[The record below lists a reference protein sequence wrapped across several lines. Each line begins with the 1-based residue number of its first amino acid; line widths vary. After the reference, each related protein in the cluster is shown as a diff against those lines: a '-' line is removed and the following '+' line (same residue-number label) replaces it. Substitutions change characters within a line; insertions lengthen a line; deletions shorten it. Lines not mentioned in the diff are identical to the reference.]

1 MTKQHNS
8 THCTATFA
16 YRRGDSR
23 RKESSRQGAGKVI
36 TLAPRED
43 VKLHEAEN
51 AWKPGAKKSEAAAG
65 EEDEVE
71 VLCKKIRSILNKLC
85 PQKVRTEEINSL
97 PITLA
102 KLYVFNNN
110 SLANNNSS
118 VE

>member
-1 MTKQHNS
+1 MVVIKQHN
-8 THCTATFA
+8 TLHCCICYFP
-16 YRRGDSR
+16 RRGDSR

-43 VKLHEAEN
+43 VKLREAEN

-85 PQKVRTEEINSL
+85 PQKVGSNFAHYIGYAL
-97 PITLA
+97 CIQ
-102 KLYVFNNN
+102 
-110 SLANNNSS
+110 
-118 VE
+118 

>member
-1 MTKQHNS
+1 MVVKSNKTQHCYIL
-8 THCTATFA
+8 HFP
-16 YRRGDSR
+16 RRGDSR

-43 VKLHEAEN
+43 VKLREAEN
-51 AWKPGAKKSEAAAG
+51 AWKPGAKKTEAAAG

-85 PQKVRTEEINSL
+85 PQKVRSNCSL
-97 PITLA
+97 PITSA
-102 KLYVFNNN
+102 KLHVFNNN
-110 SLANNNSS
+110 SLADNNSS

>member
-1 MTKQHNS
+1 M
-8 THCTATFA
+8 
-16 YRRGDSR
+16 
-23 RKESSRQGAGKVI
+23 I

-43 VKLHEAEN
+43 VKLREAEN
-51 AWKPGAKKSEAAAG
+51 AWKPGAKKTEAAAG

-97 PITLA
+97 PITSA
-102 KLYVFNNN
+102 KLHVFKTIN

>member
-1 MTKQHNS
+1 MVVTKQHNT

-43 VKLHEAEN
+43 VKLREAEN

-85 PQKVRTEEINSL
+85 PQKVRSKCSL
-97 PITLA
+97 LNYIGQA
-102 KLYVFNNN
+102 
-110 SLANNNSS
+110 SCIQ
-118 VE
+118 

>member
-1 MTKQHNS
+1 M
-8 THCTATFA
+8 
-16 YRRGDSR
+16 
-23 RKESSRQGAGKVI
+23 I

-43 VKLHEAEN
+43 VKLREAEN

-102 KLYVFNNN
+102 KLYVFITIVSQTIIPVLNNLCHLTVVTLTRN
-110 SLANNNSS
+110 SPALGHVTLENLEMPS
-118 VE
+118 